1 MSDAIGR
8 RNTFYIFTL
17 GSVPLYFALPTII
30 DNVVTSGA
38 PEPLY
43 LFCASTVAAISMFGG
58 VYAILPAYEADLFG
72 TKYVGAI
79 HGRLLL
85 YSSTAAVVGPILLNK
100 LRSFSEQAAIADL
113 MSKVRP
119 WCRCCDAVVS

>member
-1 MSDAIGR
+1 MIGR
-8 RNTFYIFTL
+8 RNTFFIFTM

-30 DNVVTSGA
+30 NNVVTTGT

-43 LFCASTVAAISMFGG
+43 VFCASTVAAISMFGG
-58 VYAILPAYEADLFG
+58 VYACLPAYEADIFG

-85 YSSTAAVVGPILLNK
+85 YSSTAAIAGPILLGT
-100 LRSFSEQAAIADL
+100 LRAYSEQTAIADL

-119 WCRCCDAVVS
+119 SVH

>member
-1 MSDAIGR
+1 VSDVIGR
-8 RNTFYIFTL
+8 RNAFYIFTM

-30 DNVVTSGA
+30 NNVVTTGA

-43 LFCASTVAAISMFGG
+43 VFCASTVVAISMFGG
-58 VYAILPAYEADLFG
+58 VYACLPAYEADLFG

-85 YSSTAAVVGPILLNK
+85 YSSTAAIAGPILLGK
-100 LRSFSEQAAIADL
+100 LRAYSEQTAIADL

-119 WCRCCDAVVS
+119 SVR